1 MPNHNSSVSKD
12 GKFGKYLSS
21 INNPEDLRKYD
32 YSDLQEISQE
42 CREFVI
48 DIISQ
53 NGGHFG
59 STLGVAELSVAL
71 HYAYNTPHDKLI
83 WDVGHQ
89 AYIHKILTGRR
100 DVFHSNRKYKGI
112 SGFPKRC
119 ESNFDSFGVGHASTS
134 ISAAAGMAAA
144 RDLSKE
150 DYKVAAIIGDGSLTG
165 GLAFEGLNHLGHLKT
180 DVTIILNDNC
190 MSIDPN
196 VGGLRNY
203 LTDFTTNSTYNK
215 LRRDIWDTLSKFDND
230 IGSTARRV
238 VRGIEDGLK
247 AALTPGSFFEA
258 LGFRYFG
265 PVDGHDAERLAK
277 ILSEIKHLPHPKLLH
292 VITVKGKGFKPA
304 EENQTKWHAASG
316 AFDRVTGDAF
326 SKPTK
331 SPSAPKYQDVFGEAM
346 VELAKK
352 DKSLV
357 GITAAMPSGTSLSKL
372 RDTLPDQFY
381 DVGIAEGHAVT
392 FAAGMAT
399 QGFHPVC
406 AIYSTFL
413 QRAFDHVIHDVAL
426 QKLPVIFCLDRAGFA
441 GADGPTHH
449 GTFDLSYLRMI
460 PNMAIMAPM
469 NEQELRDM
477 LYTASLYQDGPIA
490 IRYPRGNATGMA
502 IRNEF
507 EKIEIGKGEILQD
520 GEELAILSIG
530 VMGHQALQAA
540 DILKS
545 DGVTPLVANMRFV
558 KPLDIDLLD
567 AICERFPRIVTIEEN
582 SIVGGFG
589 SGVIEYLQSKRYR
602 NQVLT
607 LGIPDRFIDHGS
619 AGELYKEI
627 GLDPESIAK
636 KILEFSHS
644 EDFVAL
650 S

>member
-1 MPNHNSSVSKD
+1 MSSNSNSSHNKIN
-12 GKFGKYLSS
+12 FGKYLPK
-21 INNPEDLRKYD
+21 INSPEDLRKFEP
-32 YSDLQEISQE
+32 SELQEISQE

-48 DIISQ
+48 DMISQ

-71 HYAYNTPHDKLI
+71 HYAYNTPYDKLI

-100 DVFHSNRKYKGI
+100 DLFHSNRKYKGI

-119 ESNFDSFGVGHASTS
+119 ESDYDAFGVGHASTS
-134 ISAAAGMAAA
+134 ISAAAGMAVA
-144 RDLSKE
+144 RDLNNE
-150 DYKVAAIIGDGSLTG
+150 DYKVVAVIGDGSLTG

-215 LRRDIWDTLSKFDND
+215 LRRDIWETLSRFDNE

-265 PVDGHDAERLAK
+265 PIDGHDAEHLAK
-277 ILSEIKHLPHPKLLH
+277 ILSEVKQLPHPKLLH
-292 VITVKGKGFKPA
+292 VSTVKGKGFKPA

-316 AFDRVTGDAF
+316 AFDRVTGDASAK
-326 SKPTK
+326 SKQS
-331 SPSAPKYQDVFGEAM
+331 SPPKYQDVFGKAM
-346 VELAKK
+346 VELAQKNK
-352 DKSLV
+352 DLV
-357 GITAAMPSGTSLSKL
+357 GITAAMPSGTSLSML
-372 RDTLPDQFY
+372 RDSLPEQFY

-392 FAAGMAT
+392 FAAGLAT

-406 AIYSTFL
+406 AIYSSFL

-426 QKLPVIFCLDRAGFA
+426 QNLPVIFCLDRAGFA

-460 PNMAIMAPM
+460 PNIAIMAPM

-477 LYTASLYQDGPIA
+477 LYTASLYKSGPIA
-490 IRYPRGNATGMA
+490 IRYPRGNATGMVV
-502 IRNEF
+502 RQDF
-507 EKIEIGKGEILQD
+507 EKMDIGKGEILKD
-520 GEELAILSIG
+520 GEDIAILSIG
-530 VMGHQALQAA
+530 VMSNHALQAA
-540 DILKS
+540 DILNAE
-545 DGVTPLVANMRFV
+545 GANPLVANMRFV
-558 KPLDIDLLD
+558 KPLDTNLID

-589 SGVIEYLQSKRYR
+589 SGVLEYIQSKQYR

-607 LGIPDRFIDHGS
+607 LGIPDRFISHGS
-619 AGELYKEI
+619 SGELYQEI
-627 GLDPESIAK
+627 GLDPASLAK

-644 EDFVAL
+644 EDLVGL
-650 S
+650 D